1 MTAGQTARRP
11 SAWRQTPRRWAGAAW
26 RYVRRAPGTFVWL
39 VILFVTTVIIN
50 NSSPAYAHWI
60 LERRSTNIH
69 YLNESPVRVLFSSAL
84 WLDGG
89 DWPFYFVLYNIFHVP
104 AERWLGTIRWLAVV
118 LIAHIGAT
126 YASEGVLLWA
136 IDHGDA
142 PQSARFTLDYGV
154 SYALSGVVAV
164 LAYLIVKPW
173 RYVYVAA
180 ILLFYGAAMLSARDF
195 TSIGHFTAAMLGFA
209 CYPLVRGRST
219 AGVGGPFDPIATAR
233 RLLHAGKDR

>member
-1 MTAGQTARRP
+1 VTAGSTV
-11 SAWRQTPRRWAGAAW
+11 RRWAGAAW
-26 RYVRRAPGTFVWL
+26 RYIRRAPGTFIWL
-39 VILFVTTVIIN
+39 LILFVTTVIIR

-60 LERRSTNIH
+60 LEQRSTNIH
-69 YLNESPVRVLFSSAL
+69 HLDQSPARVLLTSAL

-89 DWPFYFVLYNIFHVP
+89 DWVFYFVLYNIFHVP
-104 AERWLGTIRWLAVV
+104 AERWLGTVRWLIVV
-118 LIAHIGAT
+118 LVAHVGAT
-126 YASEGVLLWA
+126 YVSEGVLLWA
-136 IDHGDA
+136 ITLGEA

-180 ILLFYGAAMLSARDF
+180 IVLVYGVAVLSTRDF

-209 CYPLVRGRST
+209 CYPLVRGRSM
-219 AGVGGPFDPIATAR
+219 AGVGGPFDPVATAR
-233 RLLHAGKDR
+233 RLFGARKHR